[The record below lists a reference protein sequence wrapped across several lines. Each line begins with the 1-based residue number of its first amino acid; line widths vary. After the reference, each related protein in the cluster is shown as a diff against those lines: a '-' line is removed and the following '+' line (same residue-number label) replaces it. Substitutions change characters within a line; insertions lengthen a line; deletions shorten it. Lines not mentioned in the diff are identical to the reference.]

1 MNSDN
6 VKKAGSITSDNIL
19 SQLAAIAKADIADYV
34 EIVDG
39 NAVLKPLDKLPPR
52 KRAAVAYVKNAAG
65 SKGAEIK
72 LYDKMHALELLGKH
86 LGLFDGSAD
95 PEKETLT
102 KLDRLL
108 DKLCNA
114 PFEKR

>member
-6 VKKAGSITSDNIL
+6 IGKAGNVTADNIL
-19 SQLAAIAKADIADYV
+19 SQLAAIAKADISDYV
-34 EIVDG
+34 EIIDG

-72 LYDKMHALELLGKH
+72 LYDKMHALELLGKY
-86 LGLFDGSAD
+86 LGMFDGSAD
-95 PEKETLT
+95 SEKETLA

-108 DKLCNA
+108 DKLCGA

>member
-1 MNSDN
+1 MISDR
-6 VKKAGSITSDNIL
+6 KAGSVTSRDIL
-19 SQLAAIAKADIADYV
+19 SQLSAIAKADIADYL

-39 NAVLKPLDKLPPR
+39 NAVLKPLNKLPPR

-72 LYDKMHALELLGKH
+72 LYDKMHALELLGKY

-95 PEKETLT
+95 NENETMR
-102 KLDRLL
+102 KLDELL
-108 DKLCNA
+108 
-114 PFEKR
+114 EKFCSR